1 MRTLAFLSTKGGS
14 GKSTLCLNIG
24 AALAKHFGQR
34 VLIIDLDGMACVT
47 SALASEPYQFDQSIG
62 EVVLGRQSFDA
73 LVRPTEVENL
83 FVVPG
88 SPDMLNI
95 DTWDNAGIAV
105 PSLLDDQGRILPNRL
120 AASLAQMKTRFE
132 YVLFDCP
139 GGVRTIEVMA
149 LMACGEVIIPTAVS
163 SFDFQGIFPSID
175 LIESVQGLRAETP
188 SRPRILGII
197 VNQTGK
203 AGIPENIQN
212 DIGGFAPLFS
222 PVRSS
227 AALRTSPGA
236 LNMSKRTLVTA
247 KPETQASLSL
257 IQVAREIHEGIA
269 AARADNFER
278 QQAEASALV
287 ELAELAGEEV

>member
-1 MRTLAFLSTKGGS
+1 MRRISFLSTKGGS
-14 GKSTLCLNIG
+14 GKSTLCLNVG

-34 VLIIDLDGMACVT
+34 VLIVDLDGMACVT
-47 SALASEPYQFDQSIG
+47 SALASESYQFEQSVG
-62 EVVLGRQSFDA
+62 GVVFGNQPIDA

-83 FVVPG
+83 FFVPG

-95 DTWDNAGIAV
+95 DTWDNTDAD
-105 PSLLDDQGRILPNRL
+105 PSLLDDQGRILPNVL
-120 AASLAQMKTRFE
+120 AMSLARMRTGFE

-149 LMACGEVIIPTAVS
+149 LMACDEVIIPTAVS

-175 LIESVQGLRAETP
+175 LVESVQELRRETP
-188 SRPRILGII
+188 DRPRILGIV

-269 AARADNFER
+269 AARADQFER
-278 QQAEASALV
+278 QQAEVSVLV
-287 ELAELAGEEV
+287 DEEV

>member
-1 MRTLAFLSTKGGS
+1 MRKISFLSTKGGS

-24 AALAKHFGQR
+24 AALAKQFGQR
-34 VLIIDLDGMACVT
+34 VLIVDLDGMACVT
-47 SALASEPYQFDQSIG
+47 SALATESYQFEQSIG
-62 EVVLGRQSFDA
+62 GVVFGNQPVDV

-83 FVVPG
+83 FFVPG

-95 DTWDNAGIAV
+95 DTWDNADAD
-105 PSLLDDQGRILPNRL
+105 PSLLDDQGRILPNVL
-120 AASLAQMKTRFE
+120 AMSLARMRTGFD

-149 LMACGEVIIPTAVS
+149 LMACDEVIIPTAVS

-175 LIESVQGLRAETP
+175 LVESVQELRRETP
-188 SRPRILGII
+188 SRPRILGIV

-203 AGIPENIQN
+203 TGIPENIQN

-227 AALRTSPGA
+227 AMLRTSPGA

-257 IQVAREIHEGIA
+257 IQVGREIHEGIA
-269 AARADNFER
+269 AARADQFER
-278 QQAEASALV
+278 QQ
-287 ELAELAGEEV
+287 EEVSVLVDEEV